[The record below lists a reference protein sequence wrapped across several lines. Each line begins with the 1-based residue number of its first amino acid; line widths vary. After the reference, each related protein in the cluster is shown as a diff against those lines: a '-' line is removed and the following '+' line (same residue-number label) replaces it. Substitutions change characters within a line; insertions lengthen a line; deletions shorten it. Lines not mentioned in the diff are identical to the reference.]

1 MTYYYTNKIKEELGN
16 NIKQSRKKLKKK
28 QVEIAV
34 DAGVNPS
41 YYGKIER
48 GLVNPSI
55 EKVFRIVKALRV
67 KSSDLL
73 PF

>member
-34 DAGVNPS
+34 DAGRNPS